1 MRLMEVQ
8 SYLADLGK
16 AYVQHVKSITD
27 GEGATI
33 ELPLGPTFT
42 GGDFPGRA
50 SSPGAKSEAGGPKK
64 RKRAPAD
71 PNAPKRALT
80 PYFLF
85 MQTNRAQI
93 AEDLGDNA
101 RPKDVAD
108 EGTRRWQNMDEKDRG
123 VSIRFRSQPMIYIPI
138 LTHQCRSGSRSML
151 RITKSTRRRWPLTRP
166 RRLKRT
172 MTPPPTSCSRTLP
185 ARSRSTR
192 PRLKPSPSRPSPMSL
207 PSLPSPSPSP
217 PSPPKAKTPTPPRS
231 TAKRPRVSKAKEAE
245 TPAKSPVKRGRK
257 AAVVE
262 PVSASKEKVPADSK
276 RKSGKKRKSETS

>member
-50 SSPGAKSEAGGPKK
+50 SSPGAKSEAGAPKK

-123 VSIRFRSQPMIYIPI
+123 VSIRFRSQPDDTHTHTNPPMQVWKQIYAENYEKYKKE
-138 LTHQCRSGSRSML
+138 MAAYKA
-151 RITKSTRRRWPLTRP
+151 TKAEEDHDLAANQLQQDFAGAEQEHEAEAEAEPEQAQSDE
-166 RRLKRT
+166 
-172 MTPPPTSCSRTLP
+172 SSE
-185 ARSRSTR
+185 SSE
-192 PRLKPSPSRPSPMSL
+192 SESES
-207 PSLPSPSPSP
+207 

-231 TAKRPRVSKAKEAE
+231 TAKRPRISKAKEAE

-262 PVSASKEKVPADSK
+262 PVSASKEKIPADSK

>member
-1 MRLMEVQ
+1 MSSNNETVEVNKEELRRAGDLIVMRLMEVQ

-27 GEGATI
+27 GEGAHI

-85 MQTNRAQI
+85 MQTNRPQI

-108 EGTRRWQNMDEKDRG
+108 EGTRRWQNMDEKDRA
-123 VSIRFRSQPMIYIPI
+123 VWKQIYAENYEKYKKD
-138 LTHQCRSGSRSML
+138 MAAYKA
-151 RITKSTRRRWPLTRP
+151 TKAEEDHDPAATQLQQDFAGAEPEHEAEPEAEPAQSDED
-166 RRLKRT
+166 
-172 MTPPPTSCSRTLP
+172 TSSD
-185 ARSRSTR
+185 SESE
-192 PRLKPSPSRPSPMSL
+192 S
-207 PSLPSPSPSP
+207 

-231 TAKRPRVSKAKEAE
+231 TVKRPRISKAKEAE

-262 PVSASKEKVPADSK
+262 PASASKDKTPADTK
-276 RKSGKKRKSETS
+276 RKGGKKRKSETS